1 MIGGAVL
8 LPGRGNLLFRF
19 YPKKTTKNFLKDELT
34 RFETKNLKSYTTFI
48 VVVNVILNPIAASVA
63 ATAALD

>member
-34 RFETKNLKSYTTFI
+34 RFETKKLEKLHNLHRRR
-48 VVVNVILNPIAASVA
+48 
-63 ATAALD
+63 

>member
-8 LPGRGNLLFRF
+8 LPGRG
-19 YPKKTTKNFLKDELT
+19 
-34 RFETKNLKSYTTFI
+34 FETKNLKSYTTFI